1 MSQSIKDRPRVFFD
15 VHVGGVPLGRIVFE
29 LFSDLAPKTA
39 DNFRALCTGEKG
51 IGKTTE
57 KPLHYL
63 GSCFH
68 RVVKDFMIQGG
79 DFVNHNGTGGE
90 SIFGSTFNDEE
101 FKLKHDRPFLL
112 SMANRGKNTNGS
124 QFFITTNQTPHL
136 DGIHVIF
143 GQVIS
148 GKEVVKEINELDV
161 DKKDRPLQDARIVSC
176 GQLVKKASSTKK
188 ENKKK
193 KKKRVSSTESDTDSS
208 SSSESS

>member
-1 MSQSIKDRPRVFFD
+1 MGALKHRPRVFFD
-15 VHVGGVPLGRIVFE
+15 IQVGNVPLGRITFE
-29 LFSDLAPKTA
+29 LFNDVAPKTA
-39 DNFRALCTGEKG
+39 ENFRALCTGEKG

-68 RVVKDFMIQGG
+68 RVIKDFMIQGG

-148 GKEVVKEINELDV
+148 GKEVVKEINELYV
-161 DKKDRPLQDARIVSC
+161 DKKRPTIARCKNRWLWSA
-176 GQLVKKASSTKK
+176 GEKG
-188 ENKKK
+188 
-193 KKKRVSSTESDTDSS
+193 
-208 SSSESS
+208 